1 MYVYVFM
8 YVYIHIN
15 TTQLACFTSTKVQI
29 LTQAEDM
36 RSDPSPLAIINED
49 YKEGQL
55 NPFPGPKNFG
65 PDSPM
70 SWVTPLFRKKKLCS
84 QY

>member
-1 MYVYVFM
+1 M
-8 YVYIHIN
+8 YVYIS
-15 TTQLACFTSTKVQI
+15 TQFACFNSTKVQI

-36 RSDPSPLAIINED
+36 TSDPSPLAIIND
-49 YKEGQL
+49 NYKEGQL
-55 NPFPGPKNFG
+55 NPFPGPKNYG

-70 SWVTPLFRKKKLCS
+70 IWVTALLKKKKKIPS